1 MVNQKLKTRGN
12 LSPNSQ
18 SSFCPYFF
26 FKKIESLQNQ
36 ANWAKFTIPCSHKR
50 MRTLLN
56 TANLLQFCKEENSI
70 LLLAEETGDS
80 FTLALHAKYILN
92 LTTHVM

>member
-1 MVNQKLKTRGN
+1 
-12 LSPNSQ
+12 
-18 SSFCPYFF
+18 
-26 FKKIESLQNQ
+26 
-36 ANWAKFTIPCSHKR
+36 

-56 TANLLQFCKEENSI
+56 TANLLQFCKEENGI

-92 LTTHVM
+92 VTTHVM